1 MKYYFSLIVRVTC
14 LTLYFCFVERTIW
27 RKINNTETT
36 HDVQPSH
43 WVKCVQIRSFFW
55 FVFSRIRTEY
65 GPEKTP
71 YLDSF
76 HAVSNQN
83 TLVFDVRI
91 VFIR

>member
-1 MKYYFSLIVRVTC
+1 MREQSGMK
-14 LTLYFCFVERTIW
+14 LTAL
-27 RKINNTETT
+27 KAT

-43 WVKCVQIRSFFW
+43 WVKCVQTRSFFW
-55 FVFSRIRTEY
+55 SVFSRIRTEY
-65 GPEKTP
+65 EPEKTP

-76 HAVSNQN
+76 QAVSNQN